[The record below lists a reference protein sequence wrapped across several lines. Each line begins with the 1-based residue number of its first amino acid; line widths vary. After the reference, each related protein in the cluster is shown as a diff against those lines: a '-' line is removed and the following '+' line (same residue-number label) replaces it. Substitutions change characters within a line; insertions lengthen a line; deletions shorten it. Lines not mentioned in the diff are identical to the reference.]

1 MKQIPLFIFWQVCL
15 LFWAGVFAAPAQTQ
29 SVTLPIGTEVAVRTI
44 DRINS
49 KTADSHKEYAA
60 TLDDPVIVDGVTV
73 VPANTNAVLRVV
85 DKNRASLSLSLIAL
99 IINGQRVEVNTD
111 KIDSRR
117 GSTVKRTAIG
127 AGAGAGTGAA
137 IGAIAGGGA
146 GAGIGAAVGAA
157 TGGVLGHMTAKPV
170 EVAPETRF
178 TYRLTQPVELNR
190 Q

>member
-1 MKQIPLFIFWQVCL
+1 MRRTVPVISWQACLFFS
-15 LFWAGVFAAPAQTQ
+15 AGVLAALAQTQ
-29 SVTLPIGTEVAVRTI
+29 NVTLPTGTEIAIRTI

-49 KTADSHKEYAA
+49 KTADLHKEYAA
-60 TLDDPVIVDGVTV
+60 TLDDPVVVDGVTV
-73 VPANTNAVLRVV
+73 MPANTNAVLRVM
-85 DKNRASLSLSLIAL
+85 DKNRASLSISLIAL
-99 IINGQRVEVNTD
+99 IVNGQRIEVNTD

-117 GSTVKRTAIG
+117 GSTAKRTAIG

-157 TGGVLGHMTAKPV
+157 TGGILGHMTAKPV

-178 TYRLTQPVELNR
+178 TYRLTRPVELNK
-190 Q
+190 